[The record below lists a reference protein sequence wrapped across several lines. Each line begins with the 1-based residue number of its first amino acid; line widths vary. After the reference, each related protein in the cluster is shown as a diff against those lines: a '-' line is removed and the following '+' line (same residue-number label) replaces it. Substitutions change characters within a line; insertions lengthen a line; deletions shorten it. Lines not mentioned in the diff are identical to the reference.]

1 MKKDF
6 NHYLT
11 KYFSEYLP
19 KTKGVSNNT
28 LLSYKDGFIQFLNYY
43 HLIHKK
49 TTVDIELINDLF
61 VMNYLD
67 WLEENR
73 KISINTRNQRLSII
87 RSFFKYLQKRE
98 LSYFEKCANIIQ
110 IEYKKARKNSLSYFT
125 VEELKLLFSVF
136 DNKID
141 KEYEHFVLL
150 TFLYETASRVQEVI
164 DLKYEYVNFNSSI
177 CTIRFICKGNKER
190 IVPIGTKA
198 KNTLNGYIEFKL
210 NKYNNF
216 VFTNKYGN
224 KYTRAGVQYILNKY
238 VERAKK
244 INSSLFPNK
253 YSSHS
258 LRHSKAMHLLESGVN
273 LIYIRDLLNHESV
286 TTTEIYARANPQIK
300 LEALSSHSSSIP
312 INDKY
317 SPDEKSELIDWLEKY
332 IM

>member
-6 NHYLT
+6 DHHLT

-19 KTKGVSNNT
+19 KAKGVSNNT
-28 LLSYKDGFIQFLNYY
+28 LLSYKDGFVQFLNYY

-49 TTVDIELINDLF
+49 TTIDIELINDIF
-61 VMNYLD
+61 VINYLE

-73 KISINTRNQRLSII
+73 KISINTRNQRLSIVK
-87 RSFFKYLQKRE
+87 SFFKYLQKRE

-125 VEELKLLFSVF
+125 VEELKILFSVF

-150 TFLYETASRVQEVI
+150 TTLYETASRVQEVI
-164 DLKYEYVNFNSSI
+164 DLKYEDIKLNSSI
-177 CTIRFICKGNKER
+177 CTIRFISKGNKER
-190 IVPIGTKA
+190 IVPIGTKT
-198 KNTLNGYIEFKL
+198 KTTLNSYIEFK
-210 NKYNNF
+210 NNNNSNL
-216 VFTNKYGN
+216 VFTNKYGD
-224 KYTRAGVQYILNKY
+224 KYTRAGIQYILNKY
-238 VERAKK
+238 LERAKK
-244 INSSLFPNK
+244 LNPELFSDK

-258 LRHSKAMHLLESGVN
+258 LRHSKAMHLLEAGVN

-286 TTTEIYARANPQIK
+286 TTTEIYARANPKIK

-312 INDKY
+312 INEKY
-317 SPDEKSELIDWLEKY
+317 SSDEKFGLIDWLEKHL
-332 IM
+332 M